1 MRNDISSNMHI
12 LNKYS
17 KSDYGENSAEIDP
30 LALYL
35 KQISIYPLLSRE
47 EESKIGENIQTL
59 KSKISEYEKK
69 NNQSGIESEKYHLEQ
84 KKMKDKYNQ
93 YREKMITSNLRLVV
107 SIAKKSQYRGL
118 SLLDLIDEGNIGLI
132 EAVERFDYTRNCR
145 FSTYGSWWIQQAV
158 LKAIAD
164 KGRTIRIPVH
174 ILSSVQKCHSVIKYL
189 SQQYSREPEIY
200 EVAEY
205 LNISTDKVETYLS
218 YGNEVTSLDTSI
230 DEDNTTSLADLVN
243 DEHYTQPFENAFTT
257 TLQDILDSSL
267 SELSPREKSI
277 IKLRYGLSG
286 ECPQTLEEIG
296 NIMGITRERVRQI
309 QNKCIS
315 KLRTFKEI
323 RELEAVMV

>member
-1 MRNDISSNMHI
+1 MRNDISGNMNM
-12 LNKYS
+12 LS
-17 KSDYGENSAEIDP
+17 KPSKPGYRENITEINP
-30 LALYL
+30 LSLYL
-35 KQISIYPLLSRE
+35 KQISVYQLLSRD
-47 EESKIGENIQTL
+47 EESELGKNIQTL
-59 KSKISEYEKK
+59 KGNITELEKNYK
-69 NNQSGIESEKYHLEQ
+69 HNGTDPEKYRLEL
-84 KKMKDKYNQ
+84 KEYKDRFSR

-107 SIAKKSQYRGL
+107 SIAKRFQYRGL
-118 SLLDLIDEGNIGLI
+118 NLLDLIDEGNIGLI
-132 EAVERFDYTRNCR
+132 EAVERFDYTKNCR

-189 SQQYSREPEIY
+189 SGQFGREPEIN
-200 EVAEY
+200 EIAEY
-205 LNISTDKVETYLS
+205 LNISEDKVAKYLS
-218 YGNEVTSLDTSI
+218 YGNEITSLDTSI
-230 DEDNTTSLADLVN
+230 DDDNTTSLADLIN
-243 DEHYTQPFENAFTT
+243 DNHYAQPFESAFTT

-267 SELSPREKSI
+267 SELTPREKSI